1 MDAKSAPDSGTG
13 GTRATRIIKAL
24 ETTIQQITG
33 HKFLFHVTTYP
44 KTTLTV
50 RWAGAELSFDV
61 LPDGLRS
68 LIGWLVHAV
77 VMMDVSLEGEGDP
90 MQTEAVFLL
99 DEIESSLHPAW
110 QRRVLPAFQRL
121 FPKCQ
126 IFVATH
132 SPFLIASLNHGW
144 IHPLTMNADGSVTV
158 EPPVAASEG
167 DSYIS
172 VVEDIMGLKEW
183 YDPETER
190 LLADFR
196 VKRDAAYKGNES
208 AQAEAR
214 EVATRIGKRSMELA
228 YMMGKEMSQM
238 DRQLAKASAGK

>member
-1 MDAKSAPDSGTG
+1 MNETGEAAG

-24 ETTIQQITG
+24 ETTIQEITG
-33 HKFLFHVTTYP
+33 HRFLFHVTTYP
-44 KTTLTV
+44 KTNLMV

-68 LIGWLVHAV
+68 LIGWLIHAV
-77 VMMDVSLEGEGDP
+77 VMMDVWLQGKGDP

-121 FPKCQ
+121 FPKSQ

-144 IHPLTMNADGSVTV
+144 IHPLTMSSDGSVKV
-158 EPPVAASEG
+158 EQPVAASEG
-167 DSYIS
+167 DSYIT
-172 VVEDIMGLKEW
+172 VVEDIMGLREW
-183 YDPETER
+183 FDPETEK
-190 LLADFR
+190 LLVQFR
-196 VKRDAAYKGNES
+196 AKRDAAYRGDGA
-208 AQAEAR
+208 AQTEAR
-214 EVATRIGKRSMELA
+214 EIAGSIGKRSMELD